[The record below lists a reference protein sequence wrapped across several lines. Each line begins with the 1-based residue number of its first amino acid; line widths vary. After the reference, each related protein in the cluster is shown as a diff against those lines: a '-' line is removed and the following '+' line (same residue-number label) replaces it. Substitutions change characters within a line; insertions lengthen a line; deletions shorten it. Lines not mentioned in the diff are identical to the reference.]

1 MYYDSRETGMDLDA
15 IIADKMRTSF
25 IYLVIAL
32 VITFAT
38 SILTITNP
46 TIYNA
51 VFGSGLAY
59 FVIILELIVGMALS
73 TLAFRA
79 SKTILLVLLNVY
91 AVLTGLTLSIF
102 AFIYTLSSILLVLT
116 GVIVLY
122 TVLAVYGYTT
132 KSNLSSYGAYL
143 FSGLIAL
150 LIMSVINIFLK
161 SSGFDFIIT
170 LLGVVIFVVYTA
182 YTVYIVKEQTK
193 QLVYSGQEELLDR
206 MGVIGAFSL
215 YLNFINLFIYMLR
228 LFGRSRD

>member
-15 IIADKMRTSF
+15 IIVDKMRTSF

-91 AVLTGLTLSIF
+91 AVLTGLTLSVF